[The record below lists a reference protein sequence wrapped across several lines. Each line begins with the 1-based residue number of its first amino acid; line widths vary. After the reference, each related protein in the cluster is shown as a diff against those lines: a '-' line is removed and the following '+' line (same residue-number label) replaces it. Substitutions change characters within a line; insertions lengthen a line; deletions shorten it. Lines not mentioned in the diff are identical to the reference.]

1 MCLNKGLQLY
11 SRSYVL
17 KHSQLILVP
26 VAVSRQRAAHVCLQ
40 DGRVVFMLPFQG
52 HIIAGTTDSAC
63 DVVDRPRA
71 KADEVKFI
79 LDAITDFLSIKVS

>member
-1 MCLNKGLQLY
+1 M
-11 SRSYVL
+11 
-17 KHSQLILVP
+17 
-26 VAVSRQRAAHVCLQ
+26 Q

-79 LDAITDFLSIKVS
+79 LDAITDFLSIKVT